1 MALYIALALIVT
13 FTAGIA
19 IGQAHSEFRHMRER
33 IAALEASQARH
44 LPYRTAESIEDAEA
58 AIIKAMR
65 EVRFNNDLLEN
76 ALAHM
81 QSARNGNA
89 KQE

>member
-1 MALYIALALIVT
+1 MFTLISVMAALI
-13 FTAGIA
+13 AGIA
-19 IGQAHSEFRHMRER
+19 IGLVLAEFTHMRER
-33 IAALEASQARH
+33 IAALEAAQAKH
-44 LPYRTAESIEDAEA
+44 LPYKTAESIEDAEA

-81 QSARNGNA
+81 QSARDGNG
-89 KQE
+89 KGR